1 MIKKKWR
8 NFGFKRMKNNHAK
21 KEKSRVLRL
30 GFILGLFIVGLGFP
44 VASGASSEQ
53 PDLEVAA
60 RFPEGST
67 GTMHFA
73 EAVTLKIGKARPLV
87 LESDFLP
94 IPGPHFRLGPSRFL
108 LLGWS
113 SSGAGMQSIHVLSLG
128 VQNGAVTLI
137 ATLELSSDRLNSG
150 LWVHSK
156 SAPGFKLGLPAPP
169 LRYVHSEDEWFLRY
183 GKEDRDFLDLKGLR
197 KLAFERV
204 TPGPDDIFYA
214 PPFNRSPFPS
224 RVAWISVASSGLF
237 ILPSSRPSI
246 RVH

>member
-1 MIKKKWR
+1 
-8 NFGFKRMKNNHAK
+8 MKNHPAK
-21 KEKSRVLRL
+21 KGKSRVLRL
-30 GFILGLFIVGLGFP
+30 GLILGLLTVLLGFP
-44 VASGASSEQ
+44 AASGASSEQ

-73 EAVTLKIGKARPLV
+73 EALTLKIGDAKPLV
-87 LESDFLP
+87 FESDFLP
-94 IPGPHFRLGPSRFL
+94 IPGPHFRLGPSRFI

-137 ATLELSSDRLNSG
+137 GALELSTDRLNSG
-150 LWVHSK
+150 LWVHFK
-156 SAPGFKLGLPAPP
+156 SSPAIKLGLPEPP
-169 LRYVHSEDEWFLRY
+169 LNFVHSEDEWFLRY
-183 GKEDRDFLDLKGLR
+183 GKEDQDLLDLQGLR
-197 KLAFERV
+197 SLVFEHV
-204 TPGPDDIFYA
+204 TPGPEDFFYS

-224 RVAWISVASSGLF
+224 RVAWIPVASSGLF
-237 ILPSSRPSI
+237 ILPSFRPRA